1 MPIQVKAYSRYDPRA
16 KRWIQVRSY
25 TRNQKVRDY
34 AYFNRVIQKQRKE
47 DDWSHFSNNYPNV
60 IGLTDEEIETFIKTT
75 LDEEVTREYIKCI
88 KCYNQEDIREISKK
102 AYKKFDKRMEKRDK
116 EGEFTEGNPYHK
128 DTTIF
133 ITSPRGGFDILSD
146 FGYAN
151 KLNKKNFPYDL
162 ERQEYSGTISTLRSE
177 SLPYGTSISDVNDI
191 VFIDDIYMSGEQCG
205 RAYSELDKK
214 LRELNIS
221 KEQRP
226 RIHYMSIA
234 GNKHASQ
241 GNANWDTFTV
251 GEKFNFRR
259 DGKYFEGASAVVF
272 PFSIPDGSRHSTAR
286 KIYRSKKRFEH
297 RKFD

>member
-1 MPIQVKAYSRYDPRA
+1 MPIKVKGYSRYDPRA
-16 KRWIQVRSY
+16 KRWIKVRSY

-34 AYFNRVIQKQRKE
+34 YYFDRVVKKQVSE
-47 DDWSHFSNNYPNV
+47 SDWSHFSNNYPN
-60 IGLTDEEIETFIKTT
+60 ITGLTDEEIEDFIKNS
-75 LDEEVTREYIKCI
+75 DGDKEVVKEYIKHI

-102 AYKKFDKRMEKRDK
+102 AYKTFDKTMRKK
-116 EGEFTEGNPYHK
+116 YQEGEFTEGNPYHE

-162 ERQEYSGTISTLRSE
+162 ERYEFSTPSTLKSE
-177 SLPYGTSISDVNDI
+177 SLPYGTSIHDVNDI

-205 RAYSELDKK
+205 KAYSELEDKI
-214 LRELNIS
+214 RELNIP

-234 GNKHASQ
+234 GNKHISQ
-241 GNANWDTFTV
+241 GKQRWDTFTV

-259 DGKYFEGASAVVF
+259 EGKHFEGVSAVVF
-272 PFSIPDGSRHSTAR
+272 PFSIPDGTRHYIAR
-286 KIYRSKKRFEH
+286 RLYQNKKRFAH
-297 RKFD
+297 RKY